1 MKFLRTHLNWIDL
14 KKYFIKAEVIMMG
27 RRILL
32 GTVLFF
38 MLGWITFAQVKEVVF
53 GFSDQ
58 NKWAMESA
66 ETEIIEYKGKEA
78 LRIKGAPG
86 ERIAYLKDFEFIDG
100 IIELDIAAIPYYTGL
115 VFRVRS
121 GHVYEGIY
129 FRPQNSRHRD
139 PVRRGHTVQYI
150 SNPMFTWYYLRETA
164 PEKYEAAVDIPP
176 DEWFHVKVVVA
187 GKKAEVFVNDAKS
200 PSLVVEDL
208 KHGISQGSVG
218 VWCGNTSAGTF
229 ANLTVTPTA
238 PTLTG
243 ETGTASQKVTTKA
256 TYTAE
261 QQFLFDVFKNR
272 RSVRKFKPTPIP
284 QEHIMKILDMAR
296 TAPTSG
302 NQQPWKFLVV
312 QNRGRIDRL
321 RDEIVD
327 ASLDRA
333 KKQKGFDPS
342 KLDSIKARTL
352 ERVGNYLSA
361 PVYVVVLTDKNSRYP
376 SYNVKDGSLAAGY
389 LILAARALGYGTV
402 FITDALP
409 PNLVKKAF
417 EIPDNF
423 VQICITPI
431 GIPEEWPDPPA
442 KKPLQEFAIFEKL
455 IQGVNYVV
463 PIKLKAIKLDPKI
476 YDDYVGRYQ
485 LNEEVTVMVTKE
497 DSRLFVQATGQ
508 AKIEIFPEKKD
519 EFFLKVT
526 DIQISFV
533 RSDGGLVTELIVH
546 QGGQDTPAKKI
557 E

>member
-1 MKFLRTHLNWIDL
+1 
-14 KKYFIKAEVIMMG
+14 MG
-27 RRILL
+27 RKFLL

-38 MLGWITFAQVKEVVF
+38 ILGGITFAQDKKVVF
-53 GFSDQ
+53 DFSDL
-58 NKWAMESA
+58 NKWTVEDS
-66 ETEIIEYKGKEA
+66 ETELIEYEGKKA
-78 LRIKGAPG
+78 FRMKGAPG

-100 IIELDIAAIPYYTGL
+100 VIELDIAAIPYYTGL

-129 FRPQNSRHRD
+129 FRPQNSRHGD

-150 SNPMFTWYYLRETA
+150 SSPMHTWYYLRETE
-164 PEKYEAAVDIPP
+164 PEKYEAEADFPP

-187 GKKAEVFVNDAKS
+187 GQKAEVFVNDTQS
-200 PSLVVEDL
+200 PCLVVEEL

-229 ANLTVTPTA
+229 ADLTVTPAA
-238 PTLTG
+238 PTQAG
-243 ETGTASQKVTTKA
+243 DIGTVPKKMTTKA
-256 TYTAE
+256 TYTPE
-261 QQFLFDVFKNR
+261 QEYLFDLFKKR
-272 RSVRKFKPTPIP
+272 RSVRKFKSAPIP

-312 QNRGRIDRL
+312 QDRGRIDRL

-327 ASLDRA
+327 ASLERA
-333 KKQKGFDPS
+333 KKQKGFDPNE
-342 KLDSIKARTL
+342 LDSLKARYL

-376 SYNVKDGSLAAGY
+376 SYNIKDGSLAAGY
-389 LILAARALGYGTV
+389 LILAARAFGYGTV

-409 PNLVKKAF
+409 PDIVKKVF

-423 VQICITPI
+423 EQVCITPI
-431 GIPEEWPDPPA
+431 GIPEEWPESPA

-455 IQGVNYVV
+455 IEGVNYVV
-463 PIKLKAIKLDPKI
+463 PITREAIELDPKI
-476 YDDYVGRYQ
+476 YDDYAGRYQ
-485 LNEEVTVMVTKE
+485 LNEQVAVIVTKE
-497 DSRLFVQATGQ
+497 DSRLFVQASGQ

-519 EFFLKVT
+519 EFFLKVA
-526 DIQISFV
+526 DIQISFI
-533 RSDGGLVTELIVH
+533 RSEGGHVTKLIIH
-546 QGGQDTPAKKI
+546 QGGQDTAARKI

>member
-1 MKFLRTHLNWIDL
+1 MNST
-14 KKYFIKAEVIMMG
+14 G
-27 RRILL
+27 RKRCLQITGKTCLPIIFVLL
-32 GTVLFF
+32 
-38 MLGWITFAQVKEVVF
+38 FAIGISAQIKEVVF
-53 GFSDQ
+53 DFSDHET
-58 NKWAMESA
+58 WTTDGV

-78 LRIKGAPG
+78 FRIKGAPG
-86 ERIAYLKDFEFIDG
+86 ERIAYLKDFEFFDG

-129 FRPQNSRHRD
+129 FRPQNSRHKD
-139 PVRRGHTVQYI
+139 PARRGHTVQYI
-150 SNPMFTWYYLRETA
+150 SNPKFTWYYLRETA

-176 DEWFHVKVVVA
+176 EEWFHVKVVVTGA
-187 GKKAEVFVNDAKS
+187 KAEVFVNDAKS
-200 PSLVVEDL
+200 PCLVVEDL
-208 KHGISQGSVG
+208 KHGTSQGSVG

-229 ANLTVTPTA
+229 ANLSVTRTA
-238 PTLTG
+238 PASAG
-243 ETGTASQKVTTKA
+243 ETQTASKRVTTKA
-256 TYTAE
+256 TYTSE
-261 QQFLFDVFKNR
+261 QEYLFDVFKNR
-272 RSVRKFKPTPIP
+272 RSVRKFKPIPIP

-312 QNRGRIDRL
+312 QDRDRLDRL

-327 ASLDRA
+327 ASLERA
-333 KKQKGFDPS
+333 KKQEGFDPN
-342 KLDSIKARTL
+342 KLDSIKARTM

-361 PVYVVVLTDKNSRYP
+361 PVYVVVLTDKNSKYP

-389 LILAARALGYGTV
+389 LLLAARALGYGTV

-423 VQICITPI
+423 EQICITPI
-431 GIPEEWPDPPA
+431 GIPEEWPKPPA
-442 KKPLQEFAIFEKL
+442 KKPLQEFVIFEKL

-463 PIKLKAIKLDPKI
+463 PIKRKTIELDPKI
-476 YDDYVGRYQ
+476 YKDYVGRYQ
-485 LNEEVTVMVTKE
+485 LNEEVAVNITKD

-519 EFFLKVT
+519 KFFLKVA

-533 RSDGGLVTELIVH
+533 RSGEGQVIELIVH
-546 QGGQDTPAKKI
+546 QGGQDTLAKKI

>member
-1 MKFLRTHLNWIDL
+1 MDNTDCKKCLQLAGRTFLLM
-14 KKYFIKAEVIMMG
+14 IMAV
-27 RRILL
+27 LL
-32 GTVLFF
+32 SVG
-38 MLGWITFAQVKEVVF
+38 IFAQEKESIF
-53 GFSDQ
+53 DFSNPD
-58 NKWAMESA
+58 KWTMESA

-86 ERIAYLKDFEFIDG
+86 ERIAYVKDFEFMDG

-129 FRPQNSRHRD
+129 FRPQNSRHKD
-139 PVRRGHTVQYI
+139 PARRGHTVQYI
-150 SNPMFTWYYLRETA
+150 SNPKHTWYYLRETA

-176 DEWFHVKVVVA
+176 DEWFHVKVVVDDE
-187 GKKAEVFVNDAKS
+187 KAEVFVNDAES
-200 PSLVVEDL
+200 PSLVVDDL
-208 KHGISQGSVG
+208 KHGKSQGSVG

-229 ANLTVTPTA
+229 ANLKVTPAT
-238 PTLTG
+238 PTLIG
-243 ETGTASQKVTTKA
+243 ETGTASKKVTKKA
-256 TYTAE
+256 TYTPE
-261 QQFLFDVFKNR
+261 QEYLFDVFKSR

-302 NQQPWKFLVV
+302 NQQPWKFFVV
-312 QNRGRIDRL
+312 QDRDKLDRL

-327 ASLDRA
+327 TSLERA
-333 KKQKGFDPS
+333 KKQEGFDPN
-342 KLDSIKARTL
+342 KLDSLKARTL

-409 PNLVKKAF
+409 PDLVKKVF

-423 VQICITPI
+423 EQICITPI
-431 GIPEEWPDPPA
+431 GIPEEWPDAPS
-442 KKPLQEFAIFEKL
+442 KKPLQEFAIFETL

-463 PIKLKAIKLDPKI
+463 PIKRKTIKLDPKI
-476 YDDYVGRYQ
+476 YDEYVGRYQ
-485 LNEEVTVMVTKE
+485 LNEAIAVSVTKE

-519 EFFLKVT
+519 EYFLKVA

-533 RSDGGLVTELIVH
+533 RSGEGVVTKLIIH

>member
-1 MKFLRTHLNWIDL
+1 MNSI
-14 KKYFIKAEVIMMG
+14 G
-27 RRILL
+27 RKRCLQITGKTCLTIIFVLL
-32 GTVLFF
+32 FARG
-38 MLGWITFAQVKEVVF
+38 ISAQVKEVVF
-53 GFSDQ
+53 DFSDHET
-58 NKWAMESA
+58 WTTDGV

-78 LRIKGAPG
+78 FRIKGAPG
-86 ERIAYLKDFEFIDG
+86 ERIAYVKDFEFIDG
-100 IIELDIAAIPYYTGL
+100 VIELDIAAIPYYTGL

-121 GHVYEGIY
+121 EHVYEGIY
-129 FRPQNSRHRD
+129 FRPQNSRHKD
-139 PVRRGHTVQYI
+139 PARRGHTVQYI
-150 SNPMFTWYYLRETA
+150 SNPKFTWYYLRETA

-176 DEWFHVKVVVA
+176 EEWFHVKVVVT
-187 GKKAEVFVNDAKS
+187 GTKAEVFVNDAKS
-200 PSLVVEDL
+200 PCLVVEDL
-208 KHGISQGSVG
+208 KHGTSQGSVG

-229 ANLTVTPTA
+229 ANLSVTRTA
-238 PTLTG
+238 PASAG
-243 ETGTASQKVTTKA
+243 ETQTASKRVTTKA
-256 TYTAE
+256 TYTSE
-261 QQFLFDVFKNR
+261 QEYLFDVFKNR

-312 QNRGRIDRL
+312 QDRDRLDRL

-327 ASLDRA
+327 ASLERA
-333 KKQKGFDPS
+333 KKQEGFDPN
-342 KLDSIKARTL
+342 KLDSIKARTM

-361 PVYVVVLTDKNSRYP
+361 PVYVVVLTDKNSKYP

-389 LILAARALGYGTV
+389 LLLAARALGYGTV
-402 FITDALP
+402 FITDSLP

-423 VQICITPI
+423 EQICITPI
-431 GIPEEWPDPPA
+431 GIPEEWPKPPA
-442 KKPLQEFAIFEKL
+442 KKPLQEFVIFEKL

-463 PIKLKAIKLDPKI
+463 PIKRKTIELDPKI
-476 YDDYVGRYQ
+476 YKDYVGRYQ
-485 LNEEVTVMVTKE
+485 LNEEVAVSITRD

-519 EFFLKVT
+519 EFFLKVA

-533 RSDGGLVTELIVH
+533 RSGEGQVTELIVH
-546 QGGQDTPAKKI
+546 QGGQDTLAKKI

>member
-1 MKFLRTHLNWIDL
+1 MEVFQMDRKLIMGTALFILCVWITCAQD
-14 KKYFIKAEVIMMG
+14 KE
-27 RRILL
+27 
-32 GTVLFF
+32 VLFD
-38 MLGWITFAQVKEVVF
+38 
-53 GFSDQ
+53 FSDQ
-58 NKWAMESA
+58 DKWITESA
-66 ETEIIEYKGKEA
+66 ETEIVEYKGLEA

-86 ERIAYLKDFEFIDG
+86 ERIAYMKDFEFIDG
-100 IIELDIAAIPYYTGL
+100 VIELDIAAIPFYTGL

-129 FRPQNSRHRD
+129 FRPQNSRHKD
-139 PVRRGHTVQYI
+139 PARRGHTVQYI
-150 SNPMFTWYYLRETA
+150 SNPMFTWYFLRETA

-176 DEWFHVKVVVA
+176 DEWFHVKVVVE
-187 GKKAEVFVNDAKS
+187 GEKAEVFVNDAPS
-200 PSLVVEDL
+200 PCLVVEDL

-229 ANLTVTPTA
+229 ANLKVKP
-238 PTLTG
+238 G
-243 ETGTASQKVTTKA
+243 ASMAKGDTQTISKKVTTKA
-256 TYTAE
+256 RYTHE
-261 QQFLFDVFKNR
+261 QEYLFDVFKSR
-272 RSVRKFKPTPIP
+272 RSVRKFKSTPVP

-312 QNRGRIDRL
+312 QDRNKLDRL

-327 ASLDRA
+327 ASLERV
-333 KKQKGFDPS
+333 KKQKDFDPN
-342 KLDSIKARTL
+342 KLDSIRARTM
-352 ERVGNYLSA
+352 ERVDNYLSA
-361 PVYVVVLTDKNSRYP
+361 PVYVVILTDKNSLYP

-389 LILAARALGYGTV
+389 LILAARALDYGTV

-463 PIKLKAIKLDPKI
+463 PIKRKAIDLDPKI

-485 LNEEVTVMVTKE
+485 LNDEVIVTVTKE

-508 AKIEIFPEKKD
+508 AKIQIFPEKKD
-519 EFFLKVT
+519 EFFLKVA
-526 DIQISFV
+526 DVQIFFV
-533 RSDGGLVTELIVH
+533 RSDEGLVTELIVH
-546 QGGQDTPAKKI
+546 QGGQDTSAKKI

>member
-1 MKFLRTHLNWIDL
+1 MGIFAQEK
-14 KKYFIKAEVIMMG
+14 EVI
-27 RRILL
+27 
-32 GTVLFF
+32 FD
-38 MLGWITFAQVKEVVF
+38 
-53 GFSDQ
+53 FSDPS
-58 NKWAMESA
+58 KWTMENA
-66 ETEIIEYKGKEA
+66 ETEIVSYKGKEA

-86 ERIAYLKDFEFIDG
+86 ERIAYAKDFEFING

-129 FRPQNSRHRD
+129 FRPQNSRHKD
-139 PVRRGHTVQYI
+139 PARRGHTVQYI
-150 SNPMFTWYYLRETA
+150 SNPKHTWYYLRETS

-176 DEWFHVKVVVA
+176 EEWFHVKVIVT
-187 GKKAEVFVNDAKS
+187 GTKAEVFVNDAKL
-200 PSLVVEDL
+200 PCLVVEDL

-229 ANLTVTPTA
+229 TNLTVTPAA

-243 ETGTASQKVTTKA
+243 ETGLAPQKVTTKA
-256 TYTAE
+256 TYTTE
-261 QQFLFDVFKNR
+261 QEYLFHVLKNR
-272 RSVRKFKPTPIP
+272 RSVRKFKSTPIP
-284 QEHIMKILDMAR
+284 DEHIMKILDMAR

-302 NQQPWKFLVV
+302 NQQPWKFLVI
-312 QNRGRIDRL
+312 QDRDKLDRL
-321 RDEIVD
+321 RDEIVG
-327 ASLDRA
+327 ASLERA
-333 KKQKGFDPS
+333 KKQEGFDPN
-342 KLDSIKARTL
+342 KLDSLKSRTM
-352 ERVGNYLSA
+352 ESIGNYLSA
-361 PVYVVVLTDKNSRYP
+361 PVYVVVLTDENSRYP
-376 SYNVKDGSLAAGY
+376 SYNIKDGSLAAGY

-409 PNLVKKAF
+409 PELVKKVF

-423 VQICITPI
+423 KQICITPI
-431 GIPEEWPDPPA
+431 GIPEEWPESPA

-463 PIKLKAIKLDPKI
+463 PIKRKAIKLNPKI
-476 YDDYVGRYQ
+476 YDDYIGRYQ
-485 LNEEVTVMVTKE
+485 LNEEIAVMITKE

-519 EFFLKVT
+519 EFFLKVA

-533 RSDGGLVTELIVH
+533 RSDGGKVTELIVH

>member
-1 MKFLRTHLNWIDL
+1 MKGKRFL
-14 KKYFIKAEVIMMG
+14 M
-27 RRILL
+27 
-32 GTVLFF
+32 GTVLLFIMGMVFF
-38 MLGWITFAQVKEVVF
+38 FGWKTFAQDKEIVF
-53 GFSDQ
+53 DFSDLDQ
-58 NKWAMESA
+58 WAAQSA
-66 ETEIIEYKGKEA
+66 ETEVIEYRGKEA

-100 IIELDIAAIPYYTGL
+100 IVELDIAAIPYYTGL

-121 GHVYEGIY
+121 EHVYEGIY
-129 FRPQNSRHRD
+129 FRPQNSRHKD
-139 PVRRGHTVQYI
+139 PIRRGHTVQYI
-150 SNPMFTWYYLRETA
+150 ANPMYTWYYLRETA

-187 GKKAEVFVNDAKS
+187 GEKAEVFVNDAEL
-200 PSLVVEDL
+200 PCLVVDDL

-229 ANLTVTPTA
+229 ANFTVTPA
-238 PTLTG
+238 DAAQAG
-243 ETGTASQKVTTKA
+243 ETQSMADKVVRKA
-256 TYTAE
+256 TYTPE
-261 QQFLFDVFKNR
+261 QEYLFDVFKSR

-312 QNRGRIDRL
+312 QDQDKIHQL
-321 RDEIVD
+321 KDEIVA
-327 ASLDRA
+327 ASLERA
-333 KKQKGFDPS
+333 KKQEGFDPS
-342 KLDSIKARTL
+342 KLEALRTRTM

-376 SYNVKDGSLAAGY
+376 SYNIKDGSLAAGY

-409 PNLVKKAF
+409 PRLVKKVF

-442 KKPLQEFAIFEKL
+442 KKPLHEFAVFEKL

-463 PIKLKAIKLDPKI
+463 PITRKAIELDPKI
-476 YDDYVGRYQ
+476 LDDYVGQYK
-485 LNEEVTVMVTKE
+485 LNEEIDVMVTKE
-497 DSRLFVQATGQ
+497 ESRLFVQATGQ
-508 AKIEIFPEKKD
+508 AKFQIFPEKKD
-519 EFFLKVT
+519 EFFLKIADV
-526 DIQISFV
+526 QISFV
-533 RSDGGLVTELIVH
+533 RSKEGHVQELIIH
-546 QGGQDTPAKKI
+546 QGGRDTPAKKI

>member
-1 MKFLRTHLNWIDL
+1 
-14 KKYFIKAEVIMMG
+14 MMG
-27 RRILL
+27 RRYSFLFLWVFLL
-32 GTVLFF
+32 CMFVG
-38 MLGWITFAQVKEVVF
+38 ITFAQEKKVAF
-53 GFSDQ
+53 DFSDPSQ
-58 NKWAMESA
+58 WTVEGA
-66 ETEIIEYKGKEA
+66 ETEIVEYKGKEA

-86 ERIAYLKDFEFIDG
+86 ERIAYLKDFEFLNG
-100 IIELDIAAIPYYTGL
+100 AIELDIAAIPYYTGL

-129 FRPQNSRHRD
+129 FRPQNSRHKD

-150 SNPMFTWYYLRETA
+150 SNPMYTWYYLRETA
-164 PEKYEAAVDIPP
+164 PEQYEAAVDIPP
-176 DEWFHVKVVVA
+176 EEWFHVKVVVA
-187 GKKAEVFVNDAKS
+187 GEKAEVFVNDAES
-200 PSLVVEDL
+200 PCLVVEDL
-208 KHGISQGSVG
+208 KHGVSQGSVG
-218 VWCGNTSAGTF
+218 VWCGNTSPGTF

-238 PTLTG
+238 PTKAK
-243 ETGTASQKVTTKA
+243 ETQAAPQQVTTKA
-256 TYTAE
+256 TYTPE
-261 QQFLFDVFKNR
+261 QEYLFDVFKNR
-272 RSVRKFKPTPIP
+272 RSVRKFKSTPIP
-284 QEHIMKILDMAR
+284 QEHIMQILDMAR

-312 QNRGRIDRL
+312 QDRNRIDRL
-321 RDEIVD
+321 RDEIVN
-327 ASLDRA
+327 ASMERA
-333 KKQKGFDPS
+333 QKRKGFDPS
-342 KLDSIKARTL
+342 KLESLKARTL
-352 ERVGNYLSA
+352 ERVSNYLSA

-376 SYNVKDGSLAAGY
+376 SYNIKDGSLAAGY

-409 PNLVKKAF
+409 PALVKKVF

-423 VQICITPI
+423 EQICITPI

-442 KKPLQEFAIFEKL
+442 KKPLHEFAVFEKL

-463 PIKLKAIKLDPKI
+463 PIKRKAIKLDPKV
-476 YDDYVGRYQ
+476 YDDYVGRYK
-485 LNEEVTVMVTKE
+485 LNEEIDVMVTKE

-519 EFFLKVT
+519 EFFLKVA

-533 RSDGGLVTELIVH
+533 RSEEGQVTELIVH

>member
-1 MKFLRTHLNWIDL
+1 MNNT
-14 KKYFIKAEVIMMG
+14 G
-27 RRILL
+27 RKRCLQIPRKTCLPIIFVMLL
-32 GTVLFF
+32 AIG
-38 MLGWITFAQVKEVVF
+38 ISAQDKEVVF

-58 NKWAMESA
+58 NKWAIESA

-129 FRPQNSRHRD
+129 FRPQNSRQID

-187 GKKAEVFVNDAKS
+187 GEKAEVFVNDAES
-200 PSLVVEDL
+200 PCLVVDDL

-229 ANLTVTPTA
+229 ANLTVTKRA
-238 PTLTG
+238 PTQTG
-243 ETGTASQKVTTKA
+243 ETGIDSKKVATKVT
-256 TYTAE
+256 YTPE
-261 QQFLFDVFKNR
+261 QEYLFGVFKNR
-272 RSVRKFKPTPIP
+272 RSVRKFKSTPVP

-312 QNRGRIDRL
+312 QDQARLDRL

-327 ASLDRA
+327 ASLERA
-333 KKQKGFDPS
+333 KKQKGFDPN
-342 KLDSIKARTL
+342 KLDSIKTSTM

-455 IQGVNYVV
+455 IQGINYVA
-463 PIKLKAIKLDPKI
+463 PIKRKVVKLDPKI
-476 YDDYVGRYQ
+476 YDGYVGRYQ
-485 LNEEVTVMVTKE
+485 LNEEVAVMITKE
-497 DSRLFVQATGQ
+497 DTRLFVQATGQ

-519 EFFLKVT
+519 KFFLKAADV
-526 DIQISFV
+526 QISFV
-533 RSDGGLVTELIVH
+533 RSGGRQVTGLIVH

>member
-1 MKFLRTHLNWIDL
+1 MK
-14 KKYFIKAEVIMMG
+14 G
-27 RRILL
+27 RRFLK
-32 GTVLFF
+32 GTVLLLILGPVLF
-38 MLGWITFAQVKEVVF
+38 LGWKAFAQDEEIVF
-53 GFSDQ
+53 DFSDLDR
-58 NKWAMESA
+58 WVVESA
-66 ETEIIEYKGKEA
+66 ETEIIEYRGKEA

-86 ERIAYLKDFEFIDG
+86 ERIAYLKDFEFTDG

-129 FRPQNSRHRD
+129 FRPQNSRHED

-150 SNPMFTWYYLRETA
+150 ANPMYTWYYLRETA
-164 PEKYEAAVDIPP
+164 PEKYEGAADISP

-187 GKKAEVFVNDAKS
+187 GEKAEVFVNDAGS
-200 PSLVVEDL
+200 PCLVVDDL
-208 KHGISQGSVG
+208 KHGVSQGSVG

-229 ANLTVTPTA
+229 ANLTITPAA
-238 PTLTG
+238 PTQTE
-243 ETGTASQKVTTKA
+243 ETQTASQELARKA
-256 TYTAE
+256 TYTPE
-261 QQFLFDVFKNR
+261 QKYLFDVFKSR

-312 QNRGRIDRL
+312 QDRDRILRL
-321 RDEIVD
+321 RDEIVG
-327 ASLDRA
+327 ASLERA
-333 KKQKGFDPS
+333 KKQEGVDPN
-342 KLDSIKARTL
+342 KLESLKARTM

-376 SYNVKDGSLAAGY
+376 SYNIKDGSLAAGY

-409 PNLVKKAF
+409 PALVKKAF

-442 KKPLQEFAIFEKL
+442 KKPLHEFAIFEKL

-463 PIKLKAIKLDPKI
+463 PIKRKAITLDPKFL
-476 YDDYVGRYQ
+476 DDYVGRYE
-485 LNEEVTVMVTKE
+485 LNEDIDVRITKE

-508 AKIEIFPEKKD
+508 ARIEIFPEKKD
-519 EFFLKVT
+519 EFFLKVA

-533 RSDGGLVTELIVH
+533 RSEEGQVKELIIH
-546 QGGQDTPAKKI
+546 QGEQDTPAKKI

>member
-1 MKFLRTHLNWIDL
+1 
-14 KKYFIKAEVIMMG
+14 
-27 RRILL
+27 
-32 GTVLFF
+32 
-38 MLGWITFAQVKEVVF
+38 MLGFGVFAQDKEGIF
-53 GFSDQ
+53 DFSDPGL
-58 NKWAMESA
+58 WTTEGA
-66 ETEIIEYKGKEA
+66 ETEIVEYEGKEA
-78 LRIKGAPG
+78 LRVKGAPG
-86 ERIAYLKDFEFIDG
+86 ERIFYLKNFAFTDG

-121 GHVYEGIY
+121 GHVYEGVY
-129 FRPQNSRHRD
+129 FRPQNARHKD

-150 SNPMFTWYYLRETA
+150 ANPMYTWYYLRETA

-176 DEWFHVKVVVA
+176 DEWFHVKVAVK
-187 GKKAEVFVNDAKS
+187 GHKAEVFVNNADS
-200 PSLVVEDL
+200 PCLVIDDL

-229 ANLTVTPTA
+229 ANLTVKPA
-238 PTLTG
+238 SKSKTG
-243 ETGTASQKVTTKA
+243 ERQTITQDVTTKA
-256 TYTAE
+256 TYTHE
-261 QQFLFDVFKNR
+261 QKYLFDIFKSR
-272 RSVRKFKPTPIP
+272 RSVRKFKSTPVP
-284 QEHIMKILDMAR
+284 QEHIMTILDMAR

-312 QNRGRIDRL
+312 QDRDRIQRL
-321 RDEIVD
+321 RDEIVEV
-327 ASLDRA
+327 SLERA
-333 KKQKGFDPS
+333 KKREGFDSS
-342 KLDSIKARTL
+342 KLESVKARTM

-376 SYNVKDGSLAAGY
+376 SYNIKDGSLAAGY

-409 PNLVKKAF
+409 PDLVKKVF

-423 VQICITPI
+423 EQICITPI
-431 GIPEEWPDPPA
+431 GIPEEWPDAPA
-442 KKPLQEFAIFEKL
+442 KKPLHEFAIFEKL

-463 PIKLKAIKLDPKI
+463 PVKRKAITLDSKV
-476 YDDYVGRYQ
+476 YDDYIGRYK
-485 LNEEVTVMVTKE
+485 LNEEMDVLVTRE
-497 DSRLFVQATGQ
+497 GSHLFVQASGQ

-519 EFFLKVT
+519 AFFLKVA

-533 RSDGGLVTELIVH
+533 RSEEGQVTELIIH

>member
-1 MKFLRTHLNWIDL
+1 MNNT
-14 KKYFIKAEVIMMG
+14 G
-27 RRILL
+27 RKRCLQITGKICLTIIFVLL
-32 GTVLFF
+32 FGI
-38 MLGWITFAQVKEVVF
+38 GISAQIKEVVF
-53 GFSDQ
+53 DFSDQ
-58 NKWAMESA
+58 NKWALESA

-78 LRIKGAPG
+78 FRIKGAPG
-86 ERIAYLKDFEFIDG
+86 ERIAYLKDFDFIDG

-121 GHVYEGIY
+121 DHVYEGIY
-129 FRPQNSRHRD
+129 FRPQNSQQKD

-187 GKKAEVFVNDAKS
+187 GEKAEVFVNDAKS
-200 PSLVVEDL
+200 PCLVVKDL

-238 PTLTG
+238 PAQVV
-243 ETGTASQKVTTKA
+243 ETQATSIKVTTKA
-256 TYTAE
+256 TYTPE
-261 QQFLFDVFKNR
+261 QEYLFDVFKNR
-272 RSVRKFKPTPIP
+272 RSVRKFKATPIP

-312 QNRGRIDRL
+312 QDRARLDRL

-327 ASLDRA
+327 ASLERA
-333 KKQKGFDPS
+333 KKQKGFDPN
-342 KLDSIKARTL
+342 KLDSIKTRTM
-352 ERVGNYLSA
+352 ERIGNYLSA

-376 SYNVKDGSLAAGY
+376 RYNVKDGSLAAGY

-423 VQICITPI
+423 EQICITPI
-431 GIPEEWPDPPA
+431 GIPEEWPKPPA
-442 KKPLQEFAIFEKL
+442 KKPLQEFVIFEKL
-455 IQGVNYVV
+455 IQGINYVV
-463 PIKLKAIKLDPKI
+463 PIKRKAIKLDPKI
-476 YDDYVGRYQ
+476 YEDYVGRYQ
-485 LNEEVTVMVTKE
+485 LNEEVDVKITKD
-497 DSRLFVQATGQ
+497 DSRLFAQATGQ

-519 EFFLKVT
+519 EFFLKVA

-533 RSDGGLVTELIVH
+533 RSEEGQVTELIVH

>member
-1 MKFLRTHLNWIDL
+1 MNSI
-14 KKYFIKAEVIMMG
+14 G
-27 RRILL
+27 RKRCLQITGKTCLTIIFVLL
-32 GTVLFF
+32 FARG
-38 MLGWITFAQVKEVVF
+38 ISAQVKEVVF
-53 GFSDQ
+53 DFSDHET
-58 NKWAMESA
+58 WTTDGV

-78 LRIKGAPG
+78 FRIKGAPG
-86 ERIAYLKDFEFIDG
+86 ERIAYVKDFEFIDG
-100 IIELDIAAIPYYTGL
+100 VIELDIAAIPYYTGL

-121 GHVYEGIY
+121 EHVYEGIY
-129 FRPQNSRHRD
+129 FRPQNSRHKD
-139 PVRRGHTVQYI
+139 PARRGHTVQYI
-150 SNPMFTWYYLRETA
+150 SNPKFTWYYLRETA

-176 DEWFHVKVVVA
+176 EEWFHVKVVVT
-187 GKKAEVFVNDAKS
+187 GTKAEVFVNDAKS
-200 PSLVVEDL
+200 PCLVVEDL
-208 KHGISQGSVG
+208 KHGTSQGSVG

-229 ANLTVTPTA
+229 ANLSVTRTA
-238 PTLTG
+238 LASDG
-243 ETGTASQKVTTKA
+243 ETQTASKRVTTKA
-256 TYTAE
+256 TYTSE
-261 QQFLFDVFKNR
+261 QEYLFDVFKNR

-312 QNRGRIDRL
+312 QDRDRLDRL

-327 ASLDRA
+327 ASLERA
-333 KKQKGFDPS
+333 KKQEGFDPN
-342 KLDSIKARTL
+342 KLDSIKARTM

-361 PVYVVVLTDKNSRYP
+361 PVYVVVLTDKNSKYP

-409 PNLVKKAF
+409 PNLVKKVF

-423 VQICITPI
+423 EQICITPI
-431 GIPEEWPDPPA
+431 GIPEEWPKPPA
-442 KKPLQEFAIFEKL
+442 KKPLQEFVIFEKL

-463 PIKLKAIKLDPKI
+463 PIKRKTIELDPKI
-476 YDDYVGRYQ
+476 YKDYVGRYQ
-485 LNEEVTVMVTKE
+485 LNEEVAVNITE
-497 DSRLFVQATGQ
+497 DDSRLFVQATGQ

-519 EFFLKVT
+519 KFFLKVA

-533 RSDGGLVTELIVH
+533 RSGEGQVIELIVH
-546 QGGQDTPAKKI
+546 QGGQDTLAKKI

>member
-1 MKFLRTHLNWIDL
+1 MDKTDG
-14 KKYFIKAEVIMMG
+14 KKLLQLQGKTCLSMIVVLMLCMG
-27 RRILL
+27 I
-32 GTVLFF
+32 
-38 MLGWITFAQVKEVVF
+38 FAQDREVAF
-53 GFSDQ
+53 DFSDQ
-58 NKWAMESA
+58 EKWTIESA

-86 ERIAYLKDFEFIDG
+86 ERIVYLKEFKFIDG
-100 IIELDIAAIPYYTGL
+100 VIELDIAAIPYYTGL

-121 GHVYEGIY
+121 GYVYEGVY
-129 FRPQNSRHRD
+129 FRPQNSRHKD
-139 PVRRGHTVQYI
+139 PARRGHTVQYI

-164 PEKYEAAVDIPP
+164 PEKYEAAVDLPP
-176 DEWFHVKVVVA
+176 DEWFHVKVIVA
-187 GKKAEVFVNDAKS
+187 GKKAEVFVNDAES
-200 PSLVVEDL
+200 PCLVVEDL

-229 ANLTVTPTA
+229 ANLKVTPSA
-238 PTLTG
+238 PALMEDTQ
-243 ETGTASQKVTTKA
+243 EASMKVTTKA
-256 TYTAE
+256 TYTPE
-261 QQFLFDVFKNR
+261 QEYLFDVFKNR
-272 RSVRKFKPTPIP
+272 RSIRKFKSTPIP

-312 QNRGRIDRL
+312 QDRDRINRL

-327 ASLDRA
+327 ASLERV

-376 SYNVKDGSLAAGY
+376 SYNIKDGSLAAGY

-417 EIPDNF
+417 EISDNF
-423 VQICITPI
+423 EQICITPI

-442 KKPLQEFAIFEKL
+442 KKPLHEFAIFEKL
-455 IQGVNYVV
+455 IEGVNYVV
-463 PIKLKAIKLDPKI
+463 PIKRKAIKLDPKI

-485 LNEEVTVMVTKE
+485 LNEDVTVMVTKE

-519 EFFLKVT
+519 EFFLKVA
-526 DIQISFV
+526 DIQISFI
-533 RSDGGLVTELIVH
+533 RSDGGQVTELIVH
-546 QGGQDTPAKKI
+546 QGGQDTHAKKI

>member
-1 MKFLRTHLNWIDL
+1 MFHIREVSVKEWRLLFFLGVL
-14 KKYFIKAEVIMMG
+14 MG
-27 RRILL
+27 M
-32 GTVLFF
+32 VLFF
-38 MLGWITFAQVKEVVF
+38 VLGSVIFAQDQDVVF
-53 GFSDQ
+53 DFSDPSQ
-58 NKWAMESA
+58 WMMESA
-66 ETEIIEYKGKEA
+66 ETEIVEYKGKEA
-78 LRIKGAPG
+78 FRIKGAPG
-86 ERIAYLKDFEFIDG
+86 ERIAYLKDFDFLDG
-100 IIELDIAAIPYYTGL
+100 VIELDIAAIPYYTGL

-129 FRPQNSRHRD
+129 FRPQNSRHKD

-150 SNPMFTWYYLRETA
+150 SNPMHTWYYLREIA
-164 PEKYEAAVDIPP
+164 PEKYEAAVDISP
-176 DEWFHVKVVVA
+176 DEWFHVKVIVA
-187 GKKAEVFVNDAKS
+187 GKKAEVYVNEAET
-200 PSLVVEDL
+200 PCLVVDDL

-229 ANLTVTPTA
+229 ANLKVA
-238 PTLTG
+238 PTVHTQTG
-243 ETGTASQKVTTKA
+243 KTQSSTDTVITRA
-256 TYTAE
+256 TYTPE
-261 QQFLFDVFKNR
+261 QEYLLDIFKSR
-272 RSVRKFKPTPIP
+272 RSVRKFKSTPIP
-284 QEHIMKILDMAR
+284 PEHIMTILDMAR

-312 QNRGRIDRL
+312 QDRNRIDRL
-321 RDEIVD
+321 RDEIVN
-327 ASLDRA
+327 ASIERA
-333 KKQKGFDPS
+333 KKREGFDPS
-342 KLDSIKARTL
+342 KLESIKARTM

-376 SYNVKDGSLAAGY
+376 SYNIKDGSLAAGY
-389 LILAARALGYGTV
+389 LILAARVLGYGTV

-409 PNLVKKAF
+409 PALVKKAF

-442 KKPLQEFAIFEKL
+442 KKPLHEFAIFEKL

-463 PIKLKAIKLDPKI
+463 PIKRKAIKLDPKI
-476 YDDYVGRYQ
+476 YDDYVGQYK
-485 LNEEVTVMVTKE
+485 LNEEMTIAVTKE

-519 EFFLKVT
+519 EFFLKVA

-533 RSDGGLVTELIVH
+533 RSEQGRVMELIIH

-557 E
+557 ELKSQGR